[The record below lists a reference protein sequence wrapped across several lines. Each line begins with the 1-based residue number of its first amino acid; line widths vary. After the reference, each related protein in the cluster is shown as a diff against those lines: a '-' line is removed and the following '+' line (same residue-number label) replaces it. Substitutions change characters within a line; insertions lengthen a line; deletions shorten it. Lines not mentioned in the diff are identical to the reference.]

1 MSKTKNDKEFLYAE
15 PEDSDLPFK
24 IYKKREFYYN
34 RVPSRPIMKSYDQV
48 QKYRE
53 SVCKL
58 GDDFQPREQQAIL
71 PNFINPDSPYQGVIL
86 MHGTGSGKS
95 CTAIAIAEQFKEQIM
110 KYNTKIYVLVP
121 GPVTRENFKKE
132 LLTCTGET
140 YLRNKHEFAQMTKEE
155 IDVEKRNATNSALQ
169 YYKILSYKTFYKKV
183 LGEKIQ
189 EKKIVNDTKL
199 KTFYRKTDKG
209 DFEREIV
216 INRIVNMDNAL
227 LIVDEAHNITDNE
240 YGDALR
246 HIMKVSKNLK
256 LVLLT
261 ATPMINLPDEIIS
274 LLNFIRP
281 LNDQVERD
289 KVFTGDRNYKMT
301 LKPDGLK
308 YLEEKARGYISFYRG
323 NIPYTFAQ
331 RVEKGVIPNGLLFTP
346 LVKCFMDKF
355 QYECYIETMKQHED
369 TLDRGSLAS
378 ANFVFPTLKNDTLIG
393 ASSIEGANILISQI
407 NDNYDKLL
415 SVINKE
421 LFDNQILEDDMKDF
435 IIINDKKNITGS
447 FLKLRYIKQF
457 SIKFYKIL
465 NRLEKN
471 VVGMKG
477 PVTSFIYSNLVKAGG
492 IELFAETL
500 IQNGYLEYRMENDYD
515 LKDDTRDYKTG
526 LPLYKFKKKYNASDF
541 KPATFLLVTGGNEEG
556 DEMPEIKQKI
566 IREVFNNSDNI
577 NGKNIKFILGSK
589 VMNEGVTLNNC
600 SQVHILDAFYNIPK
614 AEQVIG
620 RAIRMCVHQA
630 SISDDNKFPKV
641 YVYRYV
647 VALNDKKSDE
657 LSTDEKLYQKSEIKY
672 LLVKQIE
679 RLLKE
684 IALDCPLLLHANM
697 FPEELEKYKDC
708 EPYSKNMK
716 NPKNM
721 CPALCD
727 FKKCDLKCKSSKL
740 NDTFWDNR
748 NNTYKDVD
756 KKDIDYSTFNENL
769 SRYEIILI
777 KNKIKDLYRFKY
789 TYIYTD
795 ILSEIKKSF
804 LDHQI
809 ELFDKYFLDQALEDL
824 MPKTENDF
832 NNFKDIIYD
841 KFNRQGYLIKR
852 KKHYIFQPFNENEKL
867 PAYYRDNMT
876 ITLENHVALNNYV
889 KQKFP
894 DIKDVNVDVNIKTPN
909 TYDFE
914 SVLEYYSNRE
924 EYDIV
929 GIIDK
934 NTNKLASNELD
945 LFKIR
950 PKQTKQQVKKRGTGI
965 HNFKGAVCYNAY
977 SKPALLKIISKL
989 PNITSEEIKS
999 ISKTP
1004 REDIC
1009 SIIREKL
1016 ILLEKYSVSDK
1027 KNKMTYVMIPKNHPI
1042 YPFPLN
1048 LEDRVRMTIKE
1059 LNKIVGRSVDVLV
1072 KKQKD
1077 KNNDL
1082 IYELTFKNNKFADEY
1097 INNIK
1102 QLGFI
1107 LSGNEWKFIIN

>member
-1 MSKTKNDKEFLYAE
+1 MSKSKNDKEFLYAE
-15 PEDSDLPFK
+15 PDDSDLPYK

-34 RVPSRPIMKSYDQV
+34 RVPSRPIMKTYDQV

-71 PNFINPDSPYQGVIL
+71 PNFINTNTPYKGIIL

-95 CTAIAIAEQFKEQIM
+95 CTAIAVAEQFKEQIM

-132 LLTCTGET
+132 LLTCTGDT
-140 YLRNKHEFAQMTKEE
+140 YLRNKHEFLQLTKEE
-155 IDVEKRNATNSALQ
+155 IELEKRNAINLALQ

-199 KTFYRKTDKG
+199 KSSYKKTETG
-209 DFEREIV
+209 EFEREIV
-216 INRIVNMDNAL
+216 VNKISNMDNAL
-227 LIVDEAHNITDNE
+227 LIVDEAHNIIDNE

-256 LVLLT
+256 LILLT
-261 ATPMINLPDEIIS
+261 ATPMINLPDEIVS

-281 LNDQVERD
+281 LDDQIERD
-289 KVFTGDRNYKMT
+289 KVFTGERNYKMS
-301 LKPDGLK
+301 LKSDGLK

-331 RVEKGVIPNGLLFTP
+331 RVEKGVIPHGLLFTP
-346 LVKCFMDKF
+346 VVKCFMDKF
-355 QYECYIETMKQHED
+355 QYDHYVQSMNQNTD
-369 TLDRGSLAS
+369 TLDRGALAS
-378 ANFVFPTLKNDTLIG
+378 ANFVFPTLQDNKLVG
-393 ASSIEGANILISQI
+393 ASSIDGINTLISQV
-407 NDNYDKLL
+407 NDNYEKLL
-415 SVINKE
+415 STINND
-421 LFDNQILEDDMKDF
+421 LFDNKIDEDDLKEF
-435 IIINDKKNITGS
+435 IMINDKKHVTGT
-447 FLKLRYIKQF
+447 FLKLQYIKKF

-465 NRLEKN
+465 NRIEKN
-471 VVGMKG
+471 IEGRKG
-477 PVTSFIYSNLVKAGG
+477 AVTSFIYSNLVKAGG
-492 IELFAETL
+492 IELFADSL
-500 IQNGYLEYRMENDYD
+500 IQNGYLEYDINNNYD
-515 LKDDTRDYKTG
+515 LKDNTKDYKTG
-526 LPLYKFKKKYNASDF
+526 LPLYKFKKKYNLSEF

-566 IREVFNNSDNI
+566 IRDVFNSSDNI
-577 NGKNIKFILGSK
+577 NGKYIKFILGSK

-630 SISDDNKFPKV
+630 SISDENKFPKV

-647 VALNDKKSDE
+647 VALNHKTDE
-657 LSTDEKLYQKSEIKY
+657 LSTDEILYQKSEIKY

-684 IALDCPLLLHANM
+684 IAIDCPLLLHANM

-708 EPYSKNMK
+708 EPYSTNMK

-740 NDTFWDNR
+740 NTTYWDNK
-748 NNTYKDVD
+748 NNTYKNVD
-756 KKDIDYSTFNENL
+756 KKDIDYTTFNEDL
-769 SRYEIILI
+769 SKYEIILI

-789 TYIYTD
+789 VYVYT
-795 ILSEIKKSF
+795 EIMNEINKSF
-804 LDHQI
+804 LEHQVK
-809 ELFDKYFLDQALEDL
+809 LFDTYFLDQALEDL
-824 MPKTENDF
+824 MPKTKNDF

-852 KKHYIFQPFNENEKL
+852 KKHYIFQPFNEHETL
-867 PAYYRDNMT
+867 PAYYRNNMT
-876 ITLENHVALNNYV
+876 VDIENHVALNNYV

-894 DIKDVNVDVNIKTPN
+894 DIKDATINVNVKTKN

-934 NTNKLASNELD
+934 NTNMLASTEND

-950 PKQTKQQVKKRGTGI
+950 PKQTKQAKKRGTGI
-965 HNFKGAVCYNAY
+965 HNFKGAVCSNAY
-977 SKPALLKIISKL
+977 SKPALLKIINKL
-989 PNITSEEIKS
+989 PNILTNELKEFS
-999 ISKTP
+999 SKP

-1009 SIIREKL
+1009 SIICKKL
-1016 ILLEKYSVSDK
+1016 IALEKYSVNDK
-1027 KNKMTYVMIPKNHPI
+1027 KKTYIMIPANHPI
-1042 YPFPLN
+1042 YSFPLN
-1048 LEDRVRMTIKE
+1048 LEDRVKMTINK

-1077 KNNDL
+1077 KDNEL
-1082 IYELTFKNNKFADEY
+1082 IYNLTFKNAEF
-1097 INNIK
+1097 INQYNNQVK
-1102 QLGFI
+1102 QLGFTL
-1107 LSGNEWKFIIN
+1107 LSNEWKLIIN

>member
-1 MSKTKNDKEFLYAE
+1 MSKSKNDKEFLYAE
-15 PEDSDLPFK
+15 PDDSDLPYK

-34 RVPSRPIMKSYDQV
+34 RVPSRPIMKTYDQV

-71 PNFINPDSPYQGVIL
+71 PNFINTNTPYKGIIL

-95 CTAIAIAEQFKEQIM
+95 CTAIAVAEQFKEQIM

-132 LLTCTGET
+132 LLTCTGDT
-140 YLRNKHEFAQMTKEE
+140 YLRNKHEFLQLTKEE
-155 IDVEKRNATNSALQ
+155 IELEKRNAINLALQ

-199 KTFYRKTDKG
+199 KSSYKKTETG
-209 DFEREIV
+209 EFEREIV
-216 INRIVNMDNAL
+216 VNKISNMDNAL
-227 LIVDEAHNITDNE
+227 LIVDEAHNIIDNE

-256 LVLLT
+256 LILLT
-261 ATPMINLPDEIIS
+261 ATPMINLPDEIVS

-281 LNDQVERD
+281 LDDQIERD
-289 KVFTGDRNYKMT
+289 KVFTGERNYKMS
-301 LKPDGLK
+301 LKSDGLK

-331 RVEKGVIPNGLLFTP
+331 RVEKGVIPHGLLFTP
-346 LVKCFMDKF
+346 VVKCFMDKF
-355 QYECYIETMKQHED
+355 QYDHYVQSMNQNTD
-369 TLDRGSLAS
+369 TLDRGALAS
-378 ANFVFPTLKNDTLIG
+378 ANFVFPTLQDNKLVG
-393 ASSIEGANILISQI
+393 ASSIDGINTLISQV
-407 NDNYDKLL
+407 NDNYEKLL
-415 SVINKE
+415 STINND
-421 LFDNQILEDDMKDF
+421 LFDNKIDEDDLKEF
-435 IIINDKKNITGS
+435 IMINDKKHVTGT
-447 FLKLRYIKQF
+447 FLKLQYIKKF

-465 NRLEKN
+465 NRIEKN
-471 VVGMKG
+471 IEGRKG
-477 PVTSFIYSNLVKAGG
+477 AVTSFIYSNLVKAGG
-492 IELFAETL
+492 IELFADSL
-500 IQNGYLEYRMENDYD
+500 IQNGYLEYDINNNYD
-515 LKDDTRDYKTG
+515 LKDNTKDYKTG
-526 LPLYKFKKKYNASDF
+526 LPLYKFKKKYNLSEF

-566 IREVFNNSDNI
+566 IRDVFNSSDNI
-577 NGKNIKFILGSK
+577 NGKYIKFILGSK

-630 SISDDNKFPKV
+630 SISDENKFPKV

-647 VALNDKKSDE
+647 VALNHKTDE
-657 LSTDEKLYQKSEIKY
+657 LSTDEILYQKSEIKY

-684 IALDCPLLLHANM
+684 IAIDCPLLLHANM

-708 EPYSKNMK
+708 EPYSTNMK

-740 NDTFWDNR
+740 NTTYWDNK
-748 NNTYKDVD
+748 NNTYKNVD
-756 KKDIDYSTFNENL
+756 KKDIDYTTFNEDL
-769 SRYEIILI
+769 SKYEIILI

-789 TYIYTD
+789 VYVYT
-795 ILSEIKKSF
+795 EIMNEINKSF
-804 LDHQI
+804 LEHQVK
-809 ELFDKYFLDQALEDL
+809 LFDTYFLDQALEDL
-824 MPKTENDF
+824 MPKTKNDF

-852 KKHYIFQPFNENEKL
+852 KKHYIFQPFNEHETL
-867 PAYYRDNMT
+867 PAYYRNNMT
-876 ITLENHVALNNYV
+876 VDIENHVALNNYV

-894 DIKDVNVDVNIKTPN
+894 DIKDATINVNVKTKN

-934 NTNKLASNELD
+934 NTNMLASTEND

-950 PKQTKQQVKKRGTGI
+950 PKQTKQAKKRGTGI
-965 HNFKGAVCYNAY
+965 HNFKGAVCSNAY
-977 SKPALLKIISKL
+977 SKPALLKIINKL
-989 PNITSEEIKS
+989 PNILTNELKEFS
-999 ISKTP
+999 SKP

-1009 SIIREKL
+1009 SIICKKL
-1016 ILLEKYSVSDK
+1016 IALEKYSVNDK
-1027 KNKMTYVMIPKNHPI
+1027 KKTYIMIPANHPI

-1048 LEDRVRMTIKE
+1048 LEDRVKMTINK

-1077 KNNDL
+1077 KDNEL
-1082 IYELTFKNNKFADEY
+1082 IYNLTFKNAEF
-1097 INNIK
+1097 INQYNNQVK
-1102 QLGFI
+1102 QLGFTL
-1107 LSGNEWKFIIN
+1107 LSNEWKLIIN